1 MKFII
6 PGNVLLGYLQT
17 VGKVIATKN
26 IIPILDCFLFQLSD
40 NQLTITGADAETR
53 ITTTSEVLDAEGEGK
68 FAIPSK
74 NLLDAL
80 RELPDQP
87 ITFVINET
95 NHEVLI
101 YYENGKYSFIAQNG
115 DEYPTSKPLQI
126 EVHELIIKTK
136 DLLNGISSTL
146 FASAHDELRPVMNSI
161 FFDMDPERVIF
172 VASDGHKLVR
182 LKNSRLSGNKSSSF
196 ILPRKP
202 ANLLRTI
209 LLREEGETVINFDL
223 NYIHII
229 LPHFTLISR
238 LIEGHYP
245 NYNAV
250 IPNESP
256 YRIIVDRLNFLNAL
270 KRVTLFSN
278 PGNSLIKLQILANKI
293 FITAQ
298 DIDYSIAAEELVL
311 CNYEGNEITIGFKG
325 TYLIEMLNNI
335 SSNEII
341 FELADV
347 TRAGLILPKE
357 NKENED
363 LLMLLMPM
371 MLKE

>member
-53 ITTTSEVLDAEGEGK
+53 ITTTSEVLNAEGEGK

-95 NHEVLI
+95 NNEVLI

>member
-53 ITTTSEVLDAEGEGK
+53 ITTTSEVLNAEGEGK